1 MSDPAPG
8 PHDGVLAPGAL
19 GEDSLER
26 YLDLGPFLN
35 TSYHVVQVGRGGR
48 AGGRAAGPRYA
59 VAVCAYAAAMHTGPR
74 HLHLALLPSTARQRS
89 FRSLQAQ
96 WTTHAARSC

>member
-35 TSYHVVQVGRGGR
+35 TSYHVVQVGARQLQGVG
-48 AGGRAAGPRYA
+48 ALPP
-59 VAVCAYAAAMHTGPR
+59 AMHFGHQRCTSATGTW
-74 HLHLALLPSTARQRS
+74 HLALLPSSSRHLLC
-89 FRSLQAQ
+89 RSL
-96 WTTHAARSC
+96 